1 MNSRA
6 TKFVAAKGIYNE
18 LCPTGVKN
26 AHPIVQRFDI
36 GANDEPNGHGTVTA
50 HMHKVET
57 ALAPYL
63 AEGRLEAKKVLQ
75 LLRISNLCVGD
86 AIANVLV
93 LEAIM
98 KDLDMSI

>member
-1 MNSRA
+1 MYIQDLLDKLAITQDQLSYVLVQTAYVNSRA

-63 AEGRLEAKKVLQ
+63 AEGRLEAKKVL
-75 LLRISNLCVGD
+75 
-86 AIANVLV
+86 
-93 LEAIM
+93 
-98 KDLDMSI
+98 